1 MIYSVW
7 LLAVHS
13 LCYLFFLLIDL
24 FYVVLGHWFNRSYTT
39 QFNRAYT
46 LPRPAVKPYWI
57 ACMII
62 IVQLIHHQCLC
73 KVKVRHQEWKLMMIH
88 KNCPLNKRPLGK
100 GHNLFDVRMRL
111 TNTWWM
117 IVKVK
122 IRKTSIYLVGGS
134 LILVSIVYYLNWHWM
149 YWMYRFS
156 TSTLLLISSF
166 CVKFWVFKFAGE
178 VASHIE

>member
-1 MIYSVW
+1 M
-7 LLAVHS
+7 
-13 LCYLFFLLIDL
+13 
-24 FYVVLGHWFNRSYTT
+24 
-39 QFNRAYT
+39 
-46 LPRPAVKPYWI
+46 KPYWI

-62 IVQLIHHQCLC
+62 IVQLIHHLCLY

-117 IVKVK
+117 IVRVK
-122 IRKTSIYLVGGS
+122 IRRTLIYLVGGS

-149 YWMYRFS
+149 YWMYWFS
-156 TSTLLLISSF
+156 TSTLLLISSI
-166 CVKFWVFKFAGE
+166 CVKFWVVKFAGE
-178 VASHIE
+178 VASQIEIVVFCDISTITLMLH